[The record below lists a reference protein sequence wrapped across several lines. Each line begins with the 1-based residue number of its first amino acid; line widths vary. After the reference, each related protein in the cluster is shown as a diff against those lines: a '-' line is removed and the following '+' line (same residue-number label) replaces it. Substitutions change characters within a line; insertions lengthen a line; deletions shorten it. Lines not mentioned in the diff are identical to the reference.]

1 MLRKFLFKPGINREI
16 TDYAQEGGWYSCNKV
31 RFVYGFPKKIG
42 GWAKYTVTQFVG
54 ICRSL
59 FVYSPSGAYNFM
71 AMGTSKKI
79 YLDTGGTLTDLTPIR
94 LTTSAGDPRFTATNG
109 SASISVAE
117 TGHGA
122 IAGDYV
128 TFSAAASLGTSNN
141 ITAAVLNQEYVI
153 DSITSANA
161 FKFTATATANA
172 NDTGDGGSST
182 VAKYQISIG
191 YNVATEGY
199 GWGVGTWNQ
208 SGTTWGTARPTPLY
222 LPMRLI
228 FFTTYYDDLVFN
240 VNDSDIYYW
249 VNDTSLATRAVAME
263 DMSGANEVP
272 QEVSQILIS
281 QDNTSNILLALG
293 CTPYPASGTPDKD
306 PLLIRWSDVTDKVE
320 WEPTDLTT
328 AGSLSVQSGSKILT
342 GAPTYRETLIFTD
355 STLNSL
361 KFVGGNEVFRLD
373 EISSDISLIG
383 PNACA
388 TTGNDTYWM
397 GATNFY
403 KYNGRVATLLC
414 PLSNHVFKS
423 INTDQAYQTFAGLIK
438 EFNEV
443 IWFYCGG
450 SSTAI
455 NNYVIYN
462 FIENI
467 WYYGD
472 TEDNF
477 DRTAWADAS
486 IRQYPQA
493 ASDDGYIYNHE
504 TGNNSATASSLP
516 APIGDAALTA
526 SITSAN
532 ISMEEGDRYVLMQR
546 IIPDI
551 DFTGSDAGTTPT
563 AEFKVTA
570 KKFPGA
576 VSYATN
582 EAGSDTD
589 GSVTADGTATGQVPV
604 PSATATVDQYTDQ
617 LYIRTRGRQMA
628 FTVESTASGVA
639 WGLGIPRADIRP
651 DGRRG

>member
-1 MLRKFLFKPGINREI
+1 MALRKFIFKPGINREI

-31 RFVYGFPKKIG
+31 RFVWGFPKKIG
-42 GWAKYTVTQFVG
+42 GWAKYTVTAFVG

-59 FVYSPSGAYNFM
+59 FTYSPAGANNFM
-71 AMGTSKKI
+71 AIGTSKKI
-79 YLDTGGTLTDLTPIR
+79 YLDTGGSLTDITPIR
-94 LTTSAGDPRFTATNG
+94 LTTSAGDPRFTATDG

-128 TFSAAASLGTSNN
+128 TFSGAASLGTSNN

-161 FKFTATATANA
+161 FTFTATATANA

-191 YNVATEGY
+191 YDTNTEGY
-199 GWGVGTWNQ
+199 GWGVGTWGL
-208 SGTTWGTARPTPLY
+208 STWGTARLTPIN

-228 FFTTYYDDLVFN
+228 FFTKYYDDLVFN
-240 VNDSDIYYW
+240 VNESDIYYW
-249 VNDTSLATRAVAME
+249 ANDTSLATRAVAME

-272 QEVSQILIS
+272 QDVSQVLIS
-281 QDNTSNILLALG
+281 QDNTSNIILALG
-293 CTPYPASGTPDKD
+293 CKPYPASGGGAKD
-306 PLLIRWSDVTDKVE
+306 PLLIRWSDITDKVE

-328 AGSLSVQSGSKILT
+328 AGSLSVQNGSKILVGT
-342 GAPTYRETLIFTD
+342 PTYRETLIFTE

-361 KFVGGNEVFRLD
+361 KFVGGNDVFRLD
-373 EISSDISLIG
+373 EISAGTSLIG
-383 PNACA
+383 PNAVA
-388 TTGNDTYWM
+388 TASNVTYWM
-397 GATNFY
+397 GITNFY
-403 KYNGRVATLLC
+403 KYDGRVTTLLC
-414 PLSNHVFKS
+414 PLSDHVFKHV
-423 INTDQAYQTFAGLIK
+423 NMDQAYQTFAGLIK

-443 IWFYCGG
+443 IWFYCADG
-450 SSTAI
+450 STAI
-455 NNYVIYN
+455 NSYVIYN

-477 DRTAWADAS
+477 DRTAWADAT

-504 TGNNSATASSLP
+504 KGNDADSS
-516 APIGDAALTA
+516 ALTA
-526 SITSAN
+526 SITSASM
-532 ISMEEGDRYVLMQR
+532 SMEEGDRYVLLQR
-546 IIPDI
+546 LIPDI
-551 DFTGSDAGTTPT
+551 DFTGSDVGTTPT
-563 AEFKVTA
+563 ADFKVTA

-576 VSYATN
+576 ASFSTN

-589 GSVTADGTATGQVPV
+589 GSVTATSEV
-604 PSATATVDQYTDQ
+604 PSATATVDEYTKQ
-617 LYIRTRGRQMA
+617 VYIRTRGRQMS
-628 FTVESTASGVA
+628 FTIESTASGVA
-639 WGLGIPRADIRP
+639 WGLGVPRADIRP

>member
-1 MLRKFLFKPGINREI
+1 MPFRKMLFRPGINREI
-16 TDYAQEGGWYSCNKV
+16 TDYSQEGGWYSSNKV

-42 GWAKYTVTQFVG
+42 GWAKYTVTAFVG

-59 FVYSPSGAYNFM
+59 FVYSPSGANNFM

-79 YLDTGGTLTDLTPIR
+79 YIDTGGSLNDITPLR

-109 SASISVAE
+109 SAAISVAE

-128 TFSAAASLGTSNN
+128 TFSGAVSLGGL
-141 ITAAVLNQEYVI
+141 ITAAVLNQEYEI

-161 FKFTATATANA
+161 FVFTATATANA
-172 NDTGDGGSST
+172 SDTGDGGGST

-191 YNVATEGY
+191 YDIPTAGY
-199 GWGVGTWNQ
+199 GWSVGTW
-208 SGTTWGTARPTPLY
+208 GLPEDTWGEPRTTPIY
-222 LPMRLI
+222 YPMRLV

-240 VNDSDIYYW
+240 VRDSDIYYW
-249 VNDTSLATRAVAME
+249 VNDLSFATRAVAME

-272 QEVSQILIS
+272 QEVGQILIS

-293 CTPYPASGTPDKD
+293 CTPYPASGSPARD
-306 PLLIRWSDVTDKVE
+306 PLLIRWSDITDKVE

-328 AGSLSVQSGSKILT
+328 AGSLSVQSGSKIIT
-342 GAPTYRETLIFTD
+342 GTPTYRETLIFTD

-373 EISSDISLIG
+373 EISADIALIG
-383 PNACA
+383 PNAVI
-388 TTGNDTYWM
+388 TSGTDTYWM
-397 GATNFY
+397 GLTNFY
-403 KYNGRVATLLC
+403 RYNGRVAVLQC
-414 PLSNHVFKS
+414 PLSNHVFKA
-423 INTDQAYQTFAGLIK
+423 INIDQSDQVFAGLIK

-443 IWFYCGG
+443 IWFYCANG
-450 SSTAI
+450 STAI
-455 NNYVIYN
+455 NSYVIYN
-462 FIENI
+462 FVADI

-472 TEDNF
+472 TADNF

-486 IRQYPQA
+486 IREYPQA

-504 TGNNSATASSLP
+504 CGNNADSSA
-516 APIGDAALTA
+516 ITA

-532 ISMEEGDRYVLMQR
+532 ISLDEGDRYVLLQR

-551 DFTGSDAGTTPT
+551 NFTGSDAGTTPT
-563 AEFKVTA
+563 AEFKVAA
-570 KKFPGA
+570 KKFPGGA
-576 VSYATN
+576 SYSTN
-582 EAGSDTD
+582 EAGSNTD
-589 GSVTADGTATGQVPV
+589 GSVTAANSVAST
-604 PSATATVDQYTDQ
+604 TATVDEFTNQI
-617 LYIRTRGRQMA
+617 YIRARGNQMA

-639 WGLGIPRADIRP
+639 WGLGTPRADVRP

>member
-1 MLRKFLFKPGINREI
+1 MPFRKMLFKPGINREI
-16 TDYAQEGGWYSCNKV
+16 TDYSQEGGWYSSNKV

-42 GWAKYTVTQFVG
+42 GWAKYTVTAFVG

-59 FVYSPSGAYNFM
+59 FVYSPAGANNFM

-79 YLDTGGTLTDLTPIR
+79 YLDTGGSLTDITPLR
-94 LTTSAGDPRFTATNG
+94 LTTSGGDPRFTATDG

-128 TFSAAASLGTSNN
+128 TFSAAVSLGGT
-141 ITAAVLNQEYVI
+141 ITAAVLNQEYEI
-153 DSITSANA
+153 DSITSVNA
-161 FKFTATATANA
+161 FVFTATATANA
-172 NDTGDGGSST
+172 SDTGDGGGST

-191 YNVATEGY
+191 DDTSVEGY
-199 GWGVGTWNQ
+199 GWGAGTWGL
-208 SGTTWGTARPTPLY
+208 STWGTARPTPLNS
-222 LPMRLI
+222 PMRLI

-240 VNDSDIYYW
+240 VRDSDIYYW
-249 VNDTSLATRAVAME
+249 VNNLSLDTRAVAME

-293 CTPYPASGTPDKD
+293 CTPYPASGGGAKD

-328 AGSLSVQSGSKILT
+328 AGSLSVQSGSKIMT

-373 EISSDISLIG
+373 EISSNISLIG
-383 PNACA
+383 PNAVI
-388 TTGNDTYWM
+388 TTGTDTYWM
-397 GATNFY
+397 GTTNFY
-403 KYNGRVATLLC
+403 KYDGRVVILQC
-414 PLSNHVFKS
+414 PLSNHVFTAV
-423 INTDQAYQTFAGLIK
+423 NLGQADQVFAGLIK
-438 EFNEV
+438 EFNEI
-443 IWFYCGG
+443 IWFYCANG
-450 SSTAI
+450 SFAI
-455 NNYVIYN
+455 NSYVIYN

-486 IRQYPQA
+486 IRSYPQA
-493 ASDDGYIYNHE
+493 ASDDGYVYNHE
-504 TGNNSATASSLP
+504 YGNDADSST
-516 APIGDAALTA
+516 LTA

-532 ISMEEGDRYVLMQR
+532 ISLDEGDRYVLLQR

-551 DFTGSDAGTTPT
+551 NFTGSDVGTTPT

-570 KKFPGA
+570 KKFPGGA
-576 VSYATN
+576 SYSTN
-582 EAGSDTD
+582 EAGSSTD
-589 GSVTADGTATGQVPV
+589 GSVTATNVV
-604 PSATATVDQYTDQ
+604 PSATATVDEFTDQ
-617 LYIRTRGRQMA
+617 IYIRARGNQMS
-628 FTVESTASGVA
+628 FTIESTASGVA
-639 WGLGIPRADIRP
+639 WGLGTPRADVRP

>member
-191 YNVATEGY
+191 YDTNTEGY
-199 GWGVGTWNQ
+199 GWGVSTWGL
-208 SGTTWGTARPTPLY
+208 STWGTARLTPIN
-222 LPMRLI
+222 LPMRLV

-240 VNDSDIYYW
+240 VSDSDIYYW

-328 AGSLSVQSGSKILT
+328 AGSLSVQSGSKILA

-373 EISSDISLIG
+373 EISSSVSLIG

-397 GATNFY
+397 GTTNFY

-414 PLSNHVFKS
+414 PLSNHVFKD

-450 SSTAI
+450 GSTTI
-455 NNYVIYN
+455 NNYIIYN

-486 IRQYPQA
+486 IREYPQA
-493 ASDDGYIYNHE
+493 ASDDGYVYNHE
-504 TGNNSATASSLP
+504 KGNNADSS
-516 APIGDAALTA
+516 ALTA

-532 ISMEEGDRYVLMQR
+532 ISMEEGDRYVLLQR

-551 DFTGSDAGTTPT
+551 DFTGSDVGTTPT

-576 VSYATN
+576 APYTTN
-582 EAGSDTD
+582 EAGSATD
-589 GSVTADGTATGQVPV
+589 GSVTADGATQVPV

-639 WGLGIPRADIRP
+639 WGLGVPRADIRP

>member
-1 MLRKFLFKPGINREI
+1 MPFIKMLFKPGINREI
-16 TDYAQEGGWYSCNKV
+16 TDYSQEGGWYSSNKV

-42 GWAKYTVTQFVG
+42 GWAKYTVTAFVG

-59 FVYSPSGAYNFM
+59 FVYSPSGANNFM

-79 YLDTGGTLTDLTPIR
+79 YIDTGGSLTDITPLR
-94 LTTSAGDPRFTATNG
+94 LTTSAGDPRFTATDG
-109 SASISVAE
+109 SAAISVAE

-128 TFSAAASLGTSNN
+128 TFSGAASLGGD
-141 ITAAVLNQEYVI
+141 ITAAVLNQEYEI

-161 FKFTATATANA
+161 FVFTATATANA
-172 NDTGDGGSST
+172 SDESGDGGGST

-191 YNVATEGY
+191 YDVSTAGY
-199 GWGVGTWNQ
+199 GWGVSTWGL
-208 SGTTWGTARPTPLY
+208 STWGTARATPVS

-240 VNDSDIYYW
+240 VRDSDIYYW
-249 VNDTSLATRAVAME
+249 VNNLALDTRAVAME

-293 CTPYPASGTPDKD
+293 CTPYPASGGGAKD

-328 AGSLSVQSGSKILT
+328 AGSLSVQSGSKIIA
-342 GAPTYRETLIFTD
+342 GAPTYRETLIYTD

-373 EISSDISLIG
+373 EISSSISLIG
-383 PNACA
+383 PNAVI
-388 TTGNDTYWM
+388 TTGTDTYWM

-403 KYNGRVATLLC
+403 IYNGRVTVLQC
-414 PLSNHVFKS
+414 PLSNHVFKA
-423 INTDQAYQTFAGLIK
+423 INTDQADQVFAGLIK

-443 IWFYCGG
+443 IWFYCANG
-450 SSTAI
+450 STAI
-455 NNYVIYN
+455 NSYVIYN
-462 FIENI
+462 FVAGI

-486 IRQYPQA
+486 IREYPQA

-504 TGNNSATASSLP
+504 YGNNADSSA
-516 APIGDAALTA
+516 ITA

-532 ISMEEGDRYVLMQR
+532 ISLDEGDRYVLLQR

-551 DFTGSDAGTTPT
+551 NFTGSDAGTTPT
-563 AEFKVTA
+563 AEFKVSA
-570 KKFPGA
+570 KKFPGSA
-576 VSYATN
+576 PYSTN
-582 EAGSDTD
+582 EAGSSTD
-589 GSVTADGTATGQVPV
+589 GSVTAANSVAST
-604 PSATATVDQYTDQ
+604 TATVDEFTSQI
-617 LYIRTRGRQMA
+617 YIRARGNQMA
-628 FTVESTASGVA
+628 FTIESTASGVA
-639 WGLGIPRADIRP
+639 WGLGTPRADVRP

>member
-1 MLRKFLFKPGINREI
+1 MLRKFIFKPGINREI

-42 GWAKYTVTQFVG
+42 GWAKYTVTAFVG

-59 FVYSPSGAYNFM
+59 FTYSPAGANNFM

-94 LTTSAGDPRFTATNG
+94 LTTSAGDPTFGATDG
-109 SASISVAE
+109 STEISVAE

-128 TFSAAASLGTSNN
+128 TFSAAASLGGA

-161 FKFTATATANA
+161 FKFTATATANGSDA
-172 NDTGDGGSST
+172 TSGGGGGST

-191 YNVATEGY
+191 YDVATEGY

-208 SGTTWGTARPTPLY
+208 SGTTWGTARPTPVY

-272 QEVSQILIS
+272 QKVSQILIS

-342 GAPTYRETLIFTD
+342 GTPTYRETLIFTE

-361 KFVGGNEVFRLD
+361 KFVGGNDVFRLD
-373 EISSDISLIG
+373 EISSGVSLIG

-397 GATNFY
+397 GTTNFY

-423 INTDQAYQTFAGLIK
+423 INTDQAHQTFAGLIK

-450 SSTAI
+450 GSTAI
-455 NNYVIYN
+455 NNYIIYN

-504 TGNNSATASSLP
+504 KGNNADSS
-516 APIGDAALTA
+516 ALTA
-526 SITSAN
+526 SITSASM
-532 ISMEEGDRYVLMQR
+532 SMEEGDRYVLLQR
-546 IIPDI
+546 LIPDI
-551 DFTGSDAGTTPT
+551 DFTGSDVGTTPT

-576 VSYATN
+576 ASFSTN

-589 GSVTADGTATGQVPV
+589 GSVTATSEV
-604 PSATATVDQYTDQ
+604 PSATATVDEYTKQ
-617 LYIRTRGRQMA
+617 VYIRTRGRQMS
-628 FTVESTASGVA
+628 FTIESTASGVA
-639 WGLGIPRADIRP
+639 WGLGVPRADIRP

>member
-1 MLRKFLFKPGINREI
+1 MLRKFIFKPGINREI

-31 RFVYGFPKKIG
+31 RFVWGFPKKIG
-42 GWAKYTVTQFVG
+42 GWAKYTVTAFVG

-59 FVYSPSGAYNFM
+59 FVYSPSGANNFM

-94 LTTSAGDPRFTATNG
+94 LTTSAGDPRFTATDG

-117 TGHGA
+117 TSHGA

-128 TFSAAASLGTSNN
+128 TFSGAASLGTSNN

-153 DSITSANA
+153 DSITSVNA

-191 YNVATEGY
+191 YDIATEGY
-199 GWGVGTWNQ
+199 GWGVGTW
-208 SGTTWGTARPTPLY
+208 GLVKWGMARPIPIN
-222 LPMRLI
+222 LPMRLV
-228 FFTTYYDDLVFN
+228 FFTKYYDDLVFN

-272 QEVSQILIS
+272 QEVTQILIS

-293 CTPYPASGTPDKD
+293 CTPYPASGAPDKD

-328 AGSLSVQSGSKILT
+328 AGSLSVQNGSKILV

-361 KFVGGNEVFRLD
+361 KFVGGNDVFRLD
-373 EISSDISLIG
+373 EISSGTSLIS
-383 PNACA
+383 PNAV
-388 TTGNDTYWM
+388 TTSSNVTYWM
-397 GATNFY
+397 GTTNFY
-403 KYNGRVATLLC
+403 KYDGRVTTLLC
-414 PLSNHVFKS
+414 PLSNHVFKA
-423 INTDQAYQTFAGLIK
+423 INVDQAYQTFAGLIK

-450 SSTAI
+450 GSTVI

-493 ASDDGYIYNHE
+493 ASDDGFIYNHE
-504 TGNNSATASSLP
+504 KGNNSDSS
-516 APIGDAALTA
+516 ALTA

-532 ISMEEGDRYVLMQR
+532 ISMEEGDRYVLLQR

-551 DFTGSDAGTTPT
+551 DFTGSDVGTTPT

-576 VSYATN
+576 VPYSTN
-582 EAGSDTD
+582 EAGSNTE
-589 GSVTADGTATGQVPV
+589 GSITADGTATGQVPV

-617 LYIRTRGRQMA
+617 IYIRARGRQMA
-628 FTVESTASGVA
+628 FTVESTALGVA
-639 WGLGIPRADIRP
+639 WGLGTPRADIRP

>member
-16 TDYAQEGGWYSCNKV
+16 TDYSQEGGWYSCNKV

-42 GWAKYTVTQFVG
+42 GWAKYTITQFVG

-59 FVYSPSGAYNFM
+59 FVYSPAGAYNFM

-79 YLDTGGTLTDLTPIR
+79 YIDTGGTLTDLTPIR
-94 LTTSAGDPRFTATNG
+94 LTTSAGDPRFTATDG

-117 TGHGA
+117 TSHGA

-128 TFSAAASLGTSNN
+128 TFSGAASLGGL

-153 DSITSANA
+153 DSITNVNA
-161 FKFTATATANA
+161 FKFTATATANGS
-172 NDTGDGGSST
+172 DTGDGGGST
-182 VAKYQISIG
+182 VAKYQINIG
-191 YNVATEGY
+191 YDTNTEGY
-199 GWGVGTWNQ
+199 GWGVSTWGL
-208 SGTTWGTARPTPLY
+208 STWGTARLTPIN
-222 LPMRLI
+222 LPMRLV

-240 VNDSDIYYW
+240 VSDSDIYYW

-328 AGSLSVQSGSKILT
+328 AGSLSVQSGSKILA

-373 EISSDISLIG
+373 EISSGTSLIG

-397 GATNFY
+397 GTTNFY

-414 PLSNHVFKS
+414 PLSDHIFKH
-423 INTDQAYQTFAGLIK
+423 INVDQAYQTFAGLIK

-443 IWFYCGG
+443 IWFYCADG
-450 SSTAI
+450 STVI

-462 FIENI
+462 FLENI

-493 ASDDGYIYNHE
+493 ASDDGYVYNHE
-504 TGNNSATASSLP
+504 KGNNADSS
-516 APIGDAALTA
+516 ALTA

-551 DFTGSDAGTTPT
+551 DFTGSDVGTTPT

-576 VSYATN
+576 APYTTN
-582 EAGSDTD
+582 EAGSTTD
-589 GSVTADGTATGQVPV
+589 GSVTADGATQVPIAT
-604 PSATATVDQYTDQ
+604 ATATVDQYTDQ
-617 LYIRTRGRQMA
+617 LYIRARGRQMA

-639 WGLGIPRADIRP
+639 WGLGTPRADIRP

>member
-42 GWAKYTVTQFVG
+42 GWAKYTVTAFVG

-59 FVYSPSGAYNFM
+59 FVYSPSGSNNFM

-94 LTTSAGDPRFTATNG
+94 LTTSGGDPRFTATNG

-128 TFSAAASLGTSNN
+128 TFSAAASLGGL

-153 DSITSANA
+153 DSITTANA
-161 FKFTATATANA
+161 FKFTATATANGS
-172 NDTGDGGSST
+172 DSGDGGGST
-182 VAKYQISIG
+182 VAKYQINIG
-191 YNVATEGY
+191 YDTVTAGY
-199 GWGVGTWNQ
+199 GWGVGTWGL
-208 SGTTWGTARPTPLY
+208 STWGTARLTPIY

-328 AGSLSVQSGSKILT
+328 AGSLSVQSGSKILA

-373 EISSDISLIG
+373 EISSNISLIG
-383 PNACA
+383 PNAFA
-388 TTGNDTYWM
+388 TIGNDTYWM
-397 GATNFY
+397 GTTNFY

-423 INTDQAYQTFAGLIK
+423 INTDQAYQTFAGIIK

-450 SSTAI
+450 GSTAI
-455 NNYVIYN
+455 NNYIIYN
-462 FIENI
+462 FLENI

-493 ASDDGYIYNHE
+493 ASDDGYVYNHE
-504 TGNNSATASSLP
+504 KGNNADSS
-516 APIGDAALTA
+516 ALTA

-532 ISMEEGDRYVLMQR
+532 ISMEEGDRYVLLQR

-576 VSYATN
+576 VPYATN
-582 EAGSDTD
+582 EAGSATD
-589 GSVTADGTATGQVPV
+589 GSVTADGTTQVPIAT
-604 PSATATVDQYTDQ
+604 ATATVDQYTDQ

-639 WGLGIPRADIRP
+639 WGLGTPRADIRP

>member
-1 MLRKFLFKPGINREI
+1 MPLRKFIFKPGINREI

-42 GWAKYTVTQFVG
+42 GWAKYTVTAFVG

-59 FVYSPSGAYNFM
+59 FIYSPAGANNFM

-94 LTTSAGDPRFTATNG
+94 LTTSGGDPRFTAVNG

-128 TFSAAASLGTSNN
+128 TFSAAASLGGL

-153 DSITSANA
+153 DSITNSNA
-161 FKFTATATANA
+161 FKFTATATANGS
-172 NDTGDGGSST
+172 DSGDGGGST

-191 YNVATEGY
+191 YDINTAGY
-199 GWGVGTWNQ
+199 GWGAGTWNQ
-208 SGTTWGTARPTPLY
+208 SGTTWGTARPTPIY

-228 FFTTYYDDLVFN
+228 FFTKYYDDLVFN
-240 VNDSDIYYW
+240 VSESDIYYW
-249 VNDTSLATRAVAME
+249 VNNTSLNTRAVAME

-272 QEVSQILIS
+272 QEVTQILIS

-293 CTPYPASGTPDKD
+293 CKPYPASGGGAKD

-328 AGSLSVQSGSKILT
+328 AGSLSVQNGSKILV

-361 KFVGGNEVFRLD
+361 KFVGGNDVFRLD
-373 EISSDISLIG
+373 EISSGTSLIS
-383 PNACA
+383 PNAVA
-388 TTGNDTYWM
+388 TSGNVTYWM
-397 GATNFY
+397 GTTNFY
-403 KYNGRVATLLC
+403 KYDGRVTTLIC
-414 PLSNHVFKS
+414 PLSNYVFK
-423 INTDQAYQTFAGLIK
+423 NVNKDQCYQAFAGLIK

-443 IWFYCGG
+443 IWFYCSSG
-450 SSTAI
+450 STVI

-504 TGNNSATASSLP
+504 KGNNADSSAITAF
-516 APIGDAALTA
+516 
-526 SITSAN
+526 ITSAN
-532 ISMEEGDRYVLMQR
+532 ISMEDGDRYVLLQR

-551 DFTGSDAGTTPT
+551 NFLGSDAGSTPT
-563 AEFKVTA
+563 VDFKVTA

-576 VSYATN
+576 ALYSTN
-582 EAGSDTD
+582 EAGTTLTNA
-589 GSVTADGTATGQVPV
+589 VTADNSVASV
-604 PSATATVDQYTDQ
+604 SATVDEYTKQ
-617 LYIRTRGRQMA
+617 IYIRTRGRQMA
-628 FTVESTASGVA
+628 FTIESTASGVA
-639 WGLGIPRADIRP
+639 WELGIPRADLRP
-651 DGRRG
+651 DGRSG

>member
-1 MLRKFLFKPGINREI
+1 
-16 TDYAQEGGWYSCNKV
+16 
-31 RFVYGFPKKIG
+31 
-42 GWAKYTVTQFVG
+42 
-54 ICRSL
+54 
-59 FVYSPSGAYNFM
+59 M

-79 YLDTGGTLTDLTPIR
+79 YLDTGGSLTDITPLR
-94 LTTSAGDPRFTATNG
+94 LTTSAGDPRFTASSG
-109 SASISVAE
+109 LASISVAE
-117 TGHGA
+117 TSHGA
-122 IAGDYV
+122 SAGDYV
-128 TFSAAASLGTSNN
+128 TFSGAVSLGDA

-153 DSITSANA
+153 DSVTNVNA
-161 FKFTATATANA
+161 FVFTATATATGS
-172 NDTGDGGSST
+172 DSGDGGGST

-191 YNVATEGY
+191 YDVSTAGY
-199 GWGVGTWNQ
+199 GWGVTTWGL
-208 SGTTWGTARPTPLY
+208 STWGTARLTPVS
-222 LPMRLI
+222 LPMRLV

-240 VNDSDIYYW
+240 VRDSDIYYW
-249 VNDTSLATRAVAME
+249 VNNLALATRAVAME

-293 CTPYPASGTPDKD
+293 CTPYPASGSPDKD

-328 AGSLSVQSGSKILT
+328 AGSLSVQSGSKIIT

-373 EISSDISLIG
+373 EISSNISLIG
-383 PNACA
+383 PNAVI
-388 TTGNDTYWM
+388 TMGTDTYWM

-403 KYNGRVATLLC
+403 KYNGRVAALLC
-414 PLSNHVFKS
+414 PLSNHVFKAVN
-423 INTDQAYQTFAGLIK
+423 IDQADQVFAGLIK
-438 EFNEV
+438 EFNEI
-443 IWFYCGG
+443 IWFYCANG
-450 SSTAI
+450 STAI
-455 NNYVIYN
+455 NSYVIYN

-477 DRTAWADAS
+477 DRTAWVDAS
-486 IRQYPQA
+486 IREYPQA

-504 TGNNSATASSLP
+504 YGNDADSSA
-516 APIGDAALTA
+516 ITA

-532 ISMEEGDRYVLMQR
+532 ISLEEGDRYVLLQR

-551 DFTGSDAGTTPT
+551 DFTGSDVGTTPT

-576 VSYATN
+576 VPYSTN
-582 EAGSDTD
+582 EAGSNTE
-589 GSVTADGTATGQVPV
+589 GSVTADGTTQVPI

-617 LYIRTRGRQMA
+617 LYIRARGNQMA

-639 WGLGIPRADIRP
+639 WGLGTPRADIRP

>member
-1 MLRKFLFKPGINREI
+1 MPFKKMLFKPGINREI
-16 TDYAQEGGWYSCNKV
+16 TDYSQEGGWYSSNKV
-31 RFVYGFPKKIG
+31 RFVFGFPKKIG
-42 GWAKYTVTQFVG
+42 GWAKYTVTAFVG

-59 FVYSPSGAYNFM
+59 FVYSPSGANNFM

-79 YLDTGGTLTDLTPIR
+79 YLDTGGSLTDITPLR

-117 TGHGA
+117 TSHGA
-122 IAGDYV
+122 SAGDYV
-128 TFSAAASLGTSNN
+128 TFSGAVSLGDA

-153 DSITSANA
+153 DSVTSVNA
-161 FKFTATATANA
+161 FVFTATATATGS
-172 NDTGDGGSST
+172 DTGDGGGST

-191 YNVATEGY
+191 YDVSTAGY
-199 GWGVGTWNQ
+199 GWGVTTWGL
-208 SGTTWGTARPTPLY
+208 STWGTARLTPIS
-222 LPMRLI
+222 LPMRLV

-240 VNDSDIYYW
+240 VRDSDIYYW

-306 PLLIRWSDVTDKVE
+306 PLLIRWSDITDKVE

-328 AGSLSVQSGSKILT
+328 AGSLSVQSGSKILV

-373 EISSDISLIG
+373 EISSSISLIG
-383 PNACA
+383 PNAVI
-388 TTGNDTYWM
+388 TMGTDTYWM
-397 GATNFY
+397 GTTNFY
-403 KYNGRVATLLC
+403 KYNGRVAALLC
-414 PLSNHVFKS
+414 PLSNHVFKAVN
-423 INTDQAYQTFAGLIK
+423 IDQADQVFAGLIK
-438 EFNEV
+438 EFNEI
-443 IWFYCGG
+443 IWFYCANG
-450 SSTAI
+450 STTI
-455 NNYVIYN
+455 NSYVIYN

-477 DRTAWADAS
+477 DRTAWVDAS
-486 IRQYPQA
+486 LREYPQA

-504 TGNNSATASSLP
+504 YGNDADSSA
-516 APIGDAALTA
+516 ITA

-532 ISMEEGDRYVLMQR
+532 ISLEEGDRYVLLQR

-551 DFTGSDAGTTPT
+551 DFTGSDVGTTPT

-576 VSYATN
+576 VPYSTN
-582 EAGSDTD
+582 EAGSATD
-589 GSVTADGTATGQVPV
+589 GSVTADGTTQVPV

-617 LYIRTRGRQMA
+617 LYIRARGNQMA

-639 WGLGIPRADIRP
+639 WGLGTPRADIRP